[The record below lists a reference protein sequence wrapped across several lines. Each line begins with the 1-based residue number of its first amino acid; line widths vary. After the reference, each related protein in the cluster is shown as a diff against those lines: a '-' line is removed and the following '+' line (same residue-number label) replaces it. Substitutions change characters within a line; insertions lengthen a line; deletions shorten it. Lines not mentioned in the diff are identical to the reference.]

1 MSKIAIDT
9 QLPNQSH
16 TSPPSFKQPAV
27 LYTIP
32 QPVFRLISRLLN
44 HYPVSRPIHRS
55 LHQSPVLQPQ
65 DPAAGVRHPLIVA
78 GHQHR
83 LPASFK
89 SFKRLI
95 IPAPVAE
102 SRFPVGSSARINSG
116 SSSSARAMATR
127 CCSPP
132 ESSPG
137 GASTPARPSRRSSS
151 RRAPASA
158 ARFPGRPAQARSAAR
173 SGRDQAVGLKIKP
186 AFSLR

>member
-9 QLPNQSH
+9 HLPNQSH

-32 QPVFRLISRLLN
+32 QPVFRLISRLFN

-83 LPASFK
+83 LPRIIQVFQ
-89 SFKRLI
+89 RLI
-95 IPAPVAE
+95 IPRLWLNPG
-102 SRFPVGSSARINSG
+102 SRGSSARINSG
-116 SSSSARAMATR
+116 SSSSARAMAPLLLAPGELTR
-127 CCSPP
+127 
-132 ESSPG
+132 
-137 GASTPARPSRRSSS
+137 AVLSTPARPSRRSSS
-151 RRAPASA
+151 QARSASA
-158 ARFPGRPAQARSAAR
+158 ARFPGGRPAQARSAAR
-173 SGRDQAVGLKIKP
+173 SGKGSGSSLEDKAGL
-186 AFSLR
+186 FLR